1 LQLIINSKLTKQFS
15 FLTICLDKKYLYV
28 LFMSSIIPFFT
39 PLYAQ
44 KGISIATTLHG
55 GWLVKHSAD
64 LTFKPVKPSV
74 AQCVNVMWQTYGK
87 REWETLHHYPKI
99 GLALLHY
106 DLGER
111 NIEGEAFG
119 IFPNMN
125 FTTQQEKLTSTFTF
139 GTGVAYLT
147 QTYNRLTNP
156 TFNAIGSHFNNIT
169 TVQYHVARPLNA
181 HWAVTGGASLTHFS
195 NGNAQIPNFGANILA
210 ISAGATYMPQPVQA
224 TDYLSTYPS
233 AEPQHKWGVHLAF
246 SRGTQELVVVGG
258 AKYPVYR
265 GGLMATY
272 QLSPVNKL
280 IGGVDYEF
288 FKSIYDF
295 GLHTYYFTNKDEA
308 FRKASRVGVA
318 LGDEVFFGNVSFI
331 GQLGYY
337 LTERT
342 VFLRPASVYNRLSV
356 QYYPPIFKGRKNRF
370 FCNITIKAHYGK
382 AEYIA
387 LGVGGEL

>member
-1 LQLIINSKLTKQFS
+1 MPI
-15 FLTICLDKKYLYV
+15 
-28 LFMSSIIPFFT
+28 
-39 PLYAQ
+39 YAQ
-44 KGISIATTLHG
+44 KGVSVVTTLHG
-55 GWLVKHSAD
+55 GWLVKHSTD
-64 LTFKPVKPSV
+64 LTFKPVEPSV
-74 AQCVNVMWQTYGK
+74 AQCVNLMWQTYGK

-106 DLGER
+106 DLGAR
-111 NIEGEAFG
+111 DVQGNAFG

-125 FTTQQEKLTSTFTF
+125 FTSQQDKITTTFTV
-139 GTGVAYLT
+139 GTGIAYLT
-147 QTYNRLTNP
+147 KTYNRVTNP

-169 TVQYHVARPLNA
+169 TVQYQVGRALNA
-181 HWAVTGGASLTHFS
+181 HWQVTGGASLTHFS

-210 ISAGATYMPQPVQA
+210 ISAGATYTPQPVQA
-224 TDYLSTYPS
+224 RDYLSTHTS
-233 AEPQHKWGVHLAF
+233 AQPKTRWGAQVAF
-246 SRGTQELVVVGG
+246 SRGVQELVVVGG

-265 GGLMATY
+265 GGCMAMY

-295 GLHTYYFTNKDEA
+295 GLHTYYFTDKQTA
-308 FRKASRVGVA
+308 FRKASRVGIAV
-318 LGDEVFFGNVSFI
+318 GDEVFFGNVSFI

-342 VFLRPASVYNRLSV
+342 VFLRPASIYNRLSV
-356 QYYPPIFKGRKNRF
+356 QYYPPIFKGNKKRI
-370 FCNITIKAHYGK
+370 FCNVSIKAHYGK

-387 LGVGGEL
+387 LGMGGAL